1 MQHLAASYS
10 DSTIHIWYED
20 TDAITL
26 STEAGSLNTLA
37 YTPDG
42 QMLAVA
48 ADWSRVIFWNPLDGS
63 LLKIIYD
70 HTSVVSDLAFSPDGH
85 LLVTVSHDGTIRI
98 YGVP

>member
-1 MQHLAASYS
+1 MRLWRES
-10 DSTIHIWYED
+10 EGEV
-20 TDAITL
+20 L
-26 STEAGSLNTLA
+26 LNTDSGGLNSLA
-37 YTPDG
+37 YSPNG
-42 QMLAVA
+42 QLLAVA
-48 ADWSRVIFWNPLDGS
+48 ADWSRVILWNPLDGS